1 MNVLIIEDESLSAT
15 RLENLV
21 LRYDSSITILAKIP
35 SVKESILWIENDH
48 NAKPD
53 LIFLD
58 IMLEDGLGFKII
70 EKLNLTIPIIFTTA
84 YNEYALKAFKVNS
97 VDYLLKPVNH
107 AELENALSKFKE
119 LHFKNKTFPD
129 LSLLKSWLQSPQQH
143 EHYKDRFM
151 ASAGTRLFSV
161 KTADIAYFTIEQKA
175 TYLRTFDGKHLTTDY
190 SLDKLIQ
197 LLDPSYFFRIN
208 RSLIISLGSISS
220 INSLSAG
227 RLKLELAPAA
237 QQEIFVSTDRISD
250 FKQWL
255 GK

>member
-1 MNVLIIEDESLSAT
+1 MNVLIIEDETLSAT
-15 RLENLV
+15 RLENLI
-21 LRYDSSITILAKIP
+21 LRYDPSVNVLARIP
-35 SVKESILWIENDH
+35 SVKESILWLENDS
-48 NAKPD
+48 NAEPD

-70 EKLNLTIPIIFTTA
+70 EQLNLTIPILFTTA
-84 YNEYALKAFKVNS
+84 YNEYALKAFKANS
-97 VDYLLKPVNH
+97 VDYLLKPVNP
-107 AELENALSKFKE
+107 AELDTALNKFKD

-129 LSLLKSWLQSPQQH
+129 LSELKSWLQLPIQH
-143 EHYKDRFM
+143 EQYKDRFM

-175 TYLRTFDGKHLTTDY
+175 TYLRTFDGKHLTMDY

-197 LLDPSYFFRIN
+197 LLDPSQFFRIN

-220 INSLSAG
+220 INALSAG
-227 RLKLELAPAA
+227 RLKLELAPTA
-237 QQEIFVSTDRISD
+237 QQEIYVSTDRIPD

>member
-1 MNVLIIEDESLSAT
+1 MNILIIEDETLSAT

-21 LRYDSSITILAKIP
+21 LRYDSTVNILAKIP
-35 SVKESILWIENDH
+35 SVKESILWLENDS
-48 NAKPD
+48 NADPD

-70 EKLNLTIPIIFTTA
+70 EQLNLTIPIIFTTA
-84 YNEYALKAFKVNS
+84 YNEYALKAFKANS
-97 VDYLLKPVNH
+97 VDYLLKPVNTT
-107 AELENALSKFKE
+107 ELESALTKFKNI
-119 LHFKNKTFPD
+119 HFQNKTFPD
-129 LSLLKSWLQSPQQH
+129 LSLLKSWLQSPQQQ
-143 EHYKDRFM
+143 ENYKDRFM

-161 KTADIAYFTIEQKA
+161 KTVDIAYFTIEQKA
-175 TYLRTFDGKHLTTDY
+175 TYLRTFDGKHLTMDY

-197 LLDPSYFFRIN
+197 LLDPSQFFRIN
-208 RSLIISLGSISS
+208 RSLIISLSSISS

-237 QQEIFVSTDRISD
+237 QQEIYVSTDRISD